1 MVLYVMAFKHFAVH
15 EPPNVTATLP
25 CEKEM
30 SALEAG
36 EIQPMA
42 KVGLVKAWAPILRI
56 E

>member
-1 MVLYVMAFKHFAVH
+1 
-15 EPPNVTATLP
+15 
-25 CEKEM
+25 M

-56 E
+56 EWEPDNMECQEAQFIIQY